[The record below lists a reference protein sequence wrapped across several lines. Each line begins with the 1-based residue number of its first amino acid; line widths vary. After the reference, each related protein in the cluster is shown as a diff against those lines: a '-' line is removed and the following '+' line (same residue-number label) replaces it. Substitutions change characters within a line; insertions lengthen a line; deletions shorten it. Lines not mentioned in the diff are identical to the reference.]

1 MSICPFCKCDSYE
14 YVDVGIGRV
23 PVAVVCCDL
32 GIMLDSKDK
41 TMSKF
46 AWRILQLRRSHSPR
60 KKARAKRM
68 IEQMEYENE

>member
-1 MSICPFCKCDSYE
+1 MNTCPFCKCDPYE
-14 YVDVGIGRV
+14 YADVGICMV

-32 GIMLDSKDK
+32 GIMLYSKDK

-68 IEQMEYENE
+68 IVAG

>member
-1 MSICPFCKCDSYE
+1 MNTCPFCKCDPYE
-14 YVDVGIGRV
+14 YVDVGICMV
-23 PVAVVCCDL
+23 PVAVVCCEL
-32 GIMLDSKDK
+32 GMMLGSGDK

-68 IEQMEYENE
+68 IEQMERDEL

>member
-14 YVDVGIGRV
+14 YVDAGICMV

-32 GIMLDSKDK
+32 GMMLGSGDK
-41 TMSKF
+41 TESKF
-46 AWRILQLRRSHSPR
+46 AWRVLRLRRSHSPR

-68 IEQMEYENE
+68 IEQMECDEP